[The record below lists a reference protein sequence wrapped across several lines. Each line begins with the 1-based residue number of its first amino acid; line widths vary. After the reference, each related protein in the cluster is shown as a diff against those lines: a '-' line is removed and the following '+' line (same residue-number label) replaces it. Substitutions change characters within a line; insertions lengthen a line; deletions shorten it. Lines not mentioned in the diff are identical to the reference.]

1 VGMVIWLKSPRA
13 VPDAQQYQIGVDSDV
28 IPRAQLGALLELDD
42 AYRQLELDREQIL
55 EQAREE
61 ARQLIEAAQRDAQI
75 VREQAQM
82 EYDVAGERGYQDGE
96 QKALADWV
104 GRLADA
110 SADEQRI
117 HERMRKRLAEVVT
130 VAVERIVNVQQTR
143 QLFEQAATTIDQ
155 ILEGT
160 SYLKV
165 FVSPEDFEEAQ
176 AVFERLAL
184 RWRELGKAFPLSVVT
199 DKRLPAGSCICE
211 SDFGSIDASLATQL
225 RAMRSAVARAVKQ
238 SANLAEL
245 SEEFKAELMSEEGD
259 YEMNFGNSSDNNGA
273 SSDASGTM
281 PDERNDDSEPNDGE

>member
-1 VGMVIWLKSPRA
+1 MVIWLKSPRA